1 MRDHRTTLENRMS
14 KTAHSCLMAIEIT
27 GDPIPP
33 RSRATSIIGVYPRE
47 SVH

>member
-1 MRDHRTTLENRMS
+1 MRDHRLENRMS

-33 RSRATSIIGVYPRE
+33 RSRATSIIGE